1 MTPLAFFNFSLAI
14 FLIVARLFWY
24 YFSVLK
30 YLTLETRFSK
40 FTLLKIYP
48 LILKYFLTHTLTQ
61 ILLAPRRQYFLST
74 AKRAKNLISAISA
87 CINSSS
93 LSKLS
98 NVKDLSIFFRSSVC
112 GVHIVIKTPSLSFVN
127 FSSTPFFP
135 SHIFTNAN
143 FGI

>member
-30 YLTLETRFSK
+30 YSK

-61 ILLAPRRQYFLST
+61 ILLAPRRQYFVST
-74 AKRAKNLISAISA
+74 TKRAKNLISAISA

-127 FSSTPFFP
+127 FSSTPFSP